1 MQKEGFTLIEMTVV
15 VGILSIILLVI
26 SGAFGGVLR
35 YQRISKQSDNVRD
48 NMQFVLNVIDKELR
62 TSSELS
68 VNTTTNTLSLKD
80 QFGDNIT
87 YSLQGNTLRKTTA
100 TTTSDITD
108 PNVFLVDTVR
118 FNINNR
124 DNPTFPLVTIILVGK
139 SLDGTETVTMQS
151 TTMPRNK

>member
-1 MQKEGFTLIEMTVV
+1 MQKKGFTLIEMTVV
-15 VGILSIILLVI
+15 IGILSIILLVI
-26 SGAFGGVLR
+26 SGAFVGVLR

-62 TSSELS
+62 TASELS

-80 QFGDNIT
+80 QFNDSIT
-87 YSLQGNTLRKTTA
+87 YSLQGNTLQKTTS
-100 TTTSDITD
+100 TTTSNITD

-118 FNINNR
+118 FNLNNR